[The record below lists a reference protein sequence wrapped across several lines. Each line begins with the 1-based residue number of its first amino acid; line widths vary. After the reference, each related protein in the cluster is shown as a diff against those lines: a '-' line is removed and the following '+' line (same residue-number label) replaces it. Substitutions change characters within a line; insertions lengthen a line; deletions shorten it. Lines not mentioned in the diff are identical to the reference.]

1 MVIYRS
7 LSTIHNFPEDS
18 VVKPNEYAR
27 NLIPYV
33 PGKPVEELERELGIR
48 DAIKIA
54 SNENPLGPSPLAL
67 RAVSE
72 ALSKLNRYPDGDAF
86 YLKHKLAERLRVNP
100 GNLIFGNGSNEVIE
114 IVARTF
120 MKPGDEAVMGEFAFI
135 VFPIVTQA
143 VGAKAIIS
151 PMPDL
156 THNLRDMSER
166 ITPRTK
172 AIFIANP
179 NNPTGTMVKREEF
192 EWFLERVP
200 EDIIV
205 VVDEAYFDYVEDPDY
220 PNSLDYRSLEKSII
234 TVRTFSKIYGLAGL
248 RLGFGVSSE
257 EIISYMNRVR
267 EPFNINSLAQV
278 GAIAALDDEVHI
290 GRSREINRKGLE
302 YLSRELEKMNLPFA
316 PSFTNFMLMD
326 LGTDP
331 IPIYNALLR
340 EGVIVRPVLNY
351 GLKTHIRVTIGLPE
365 ENERFIG
372 AIKRVWSK

>member
-18 VVKPNEYAR
+18 VVKPNEYVR
-27 NLIPYV
+27 DLIPYV

-67 RAVSE
+67 RAIAE

-86 YLKHKLAERLRVNP
+86 YLKHTLAERLNVKP
-100 GNLIFGNGSNEVIE
+100 ANLIFGNGSNEVIE

-143 VGAKAIIS
+143 VGAKAVIS

-156 THNLRDMSER
+156 THNLRDMFAR

-172 AIFIANP
+172 AVFIANP
-179 NNPTGTMVKREEF
+179 NNPTGTMVEREEF

-200 EDIIV
+200 EDIV
-205 VVDEAYFDYVEDPDY
+205 VLVDEAYFDYVGDPDY
-220 PNSLDYRSLEKSII
+220 PNSLDYLGVGKSII

-248 RLGFGVSSE
+248 RLGFGVSSA
-257 EIISYMNRVR
+257 EIIAYMNRVR
-267 EPFNINSLAQV
+267 EPFNVNSLAQV
-278 GAIAALDDEVHI
+278 GALAALDDEAHVA
-290 GRSREINRKGLE
+290 RSRQINREGSD
-302 YLSRELEKMNLPFA
+302 YLSRELEKMNLTFA
-316 PSFTNFMLMD
+316 PSFTNFILVD
-326 LGTDP
+326 LGSDP
-331 IPIYNALLR
+331 IRVYNALLK

-351 GLKTHIRVTIGLPE
+351 GLKTQIRVTIGLPE
-365 ENERFIG
+365 ENERFVR
-372 AIKRVWSK
+372 AIRKVLSR

>member
-1 MVIYRS
+1 M
-7 LSTIHNFPEDS
+7 TQ
-18 VVKPNEYAR
+18 PNEFVK

-54 SNENPLGPSPLAL
+54 SNENPIGPSPLAT

-72 ALSKLNRYPDGDAF
+72 YLSKVNRYPDGDAF
-86 YLKHKLAERLRVNP
+86 YLKNKLARRLSVKP
-100 GNLIFGNGSNEVIE
+100 ENLIFGNGSNEVIE

-151 PMPDL
+151 PMSHL
-156 THNLRDMSER
+156 THNLRDMFKR
-166 ITPRTK
+166 ITPKTR
-172 AIFIANP
+172 AVFIANP
-179 NNPTGTMVKREEF
+179 NNPTGTMVKRDEV

-205 VVDEAYFDYVEDPDY
+205 VIDEAYFDYVDDPEY
-220 PNSLDYRSLEKSII
+220 PNSLNYRGLGKSII

-257 EIISYMNRVR
+257 EIISYMSRMR
-267 EPFNINSLAQV
+267 EPFNVNSLAQV
-278 GAIAALDDEVHI
+278 AAIAALDDAEHVK
-290 GRSREINRKGLE
+290 RSKKINGEGLG
-302 YLSRELEKMNLPFA
+302 YLTKELKKLGLPFA
-316 PSFTNFMLMD
+316 PSFANFILVD
-326 LGTDP
+326 LGADP

-340 EGVIVRPVLNY
+340 EGVIVRPVMNY
-351 GLKTHIRVTIGLPE
+351 GLKTHIRVTVGLPE
-365 ENERFIG
+365 ENERFVR
-372 AIKRVWSK
+372 AIKKVMGR

>member
-1 MVIYRS
+1 VI
-7 LSTIHNFPEDS
+7 
-18 VVKPNEYAR
+18 KPNEFVKD
-27 NLIPYV
+27 LIPYV

-48 DAIKIA
+48 DAVKIA
-54 SNENPLGPSPLAL
+54 SNENPIGPSPMAL

-72 ALSKLNRYPDGDAF
+72 ALTKINRYPDGDVF
-86 YLKHKLAERLRVNP
+86 YLKHKLSGMLGVKP

-135 VFPIVTQA
+135 VFPIVAQA

-156 THNLRDMSER
+156 THNLRDMLSR
-166 ITPRTK
+166 ITPKTK
-172 AIFIANP
+172 AVFIANP
-179 NNPTGTMVKREEF
+179 NNPTGTMVRRDEL

-205 VVDEAYFDYVEDPDY
+205 LVDEAYFDYVDDPDY
-220 PNSLDYRSLEKSII
+220 PNSLDYQKLGKSII

-267 EPFNINSLAQV
+267 EPFNVNSLAQV
-278 GAIAALDDEVHI
+278 AALAALDDREHVE
-290 GRSREINRKGLE
+290 RSREINEEGLD
-302 YLSRELEKMNLPFA
+302 YLSRELKKMNLPFA
-316 PSFTNFMLMD
+316 PSFTNFILVD
-326 LGTDP
+326 LGSDP
-331 IPIYNALLR
+331 IPVYNALLR
-340 EGVIVRPVLNY
+340 EGVIVRPVGGY
-351 GLKTHIRVTIGLPE
+351 GLKTHLRVTVGLPE
-365 ENERFIG
+365 ENERFIK
-372 AIKRVWSK
+372 AIKKVLDR